1 MAHSSFR
8 LMPLHGLLESAFTT
22 YTDAPASQAAV
33 IFNENA
39 LLLTFHS
46 AVALYIICIE
56 EHEKKN
62 ESGA

>member
-1 MAHSSFR
+1 
-8 LMPLHGLLESAFTT
+8 MPLHGLLESAFTT